1 MTDCKECIDTMTAK
15 DGICYWC
22 DGKCTASADYY
33 SGCSSSFKNCNAPAI
48 PTTTPTNLPTT
59 PTNPPPTTTNPP
71 PTNCPICATCPKL
84 TRLKD
89 NTYISAQ

>member
-22 DGKCTASADYY
+22 DGKCTASEDYY
-33 SGCSSSFKNCNAPAI
+33 AGCSSSFKNCGTSTGNTNTGNTNTGNTNTGNTNTGN
-48 PTTTPTNLPTT
+48 TTTTCPT
-59 PTNPPPTTTNPP
+59 
-71 PTNCPICATCPKL
+71 CPICPKL
-84 TRLKD
+84 TKLKD